1 MIYMEQ
7 ERVFV
12 GIIHGLVT
20 VGLICY
26 ICKQTMCIFFI
37 SLDNVLILNH
47 SITSP
52 VCYQHHLQFTD
63 TANGNCN
70 VFLTSYMYVMSKETK

>member
-1 MIYMEQ
+1 MMIYMEQ

-26 ICKQTMCIFFI
+26 ICKQTMCIF
-37 SLDNVLILNH
+37 LYLWTMCL
-47 SITSP
+47 
-52 VCYQHHLQFTD
+52 Y
-63 TANGNCN
+63 
-70 VFLTSYMYVMSKETK
+70 